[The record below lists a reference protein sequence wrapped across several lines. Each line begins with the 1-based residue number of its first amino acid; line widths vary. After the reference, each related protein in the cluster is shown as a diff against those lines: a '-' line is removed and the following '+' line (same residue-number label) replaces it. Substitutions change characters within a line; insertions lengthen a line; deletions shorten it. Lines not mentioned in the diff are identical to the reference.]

1 MNQAKAK
8 IRQEIENLSFMRN
21 DIITNISNIVDE
33 NKVTESKF
41 QEVIIDFTDTLRAIN
56 ESSSRIRS

>member
-1 MNQAKAK
+1 
-8 IRQEIENLSFMRN
+8 MRN